1 MLTWRTWHRA
11 ASLCGVVAL
20 LAWVFLVPA
29 NLPDEAIFFP
39 LALMMFC
46 GIMGGI
52 VRLWNGD
59 Y

>member
-11 ASLCGVVAL
+11 AILCGVVAL
-20 LAWVFLVPA
+20 LAWVFLVPT

-39 LALMMFC
+39 LSLMLLC

-52 VRLWNGD
+52 VRLWNGE